1 VKIIGL
7 LARHFLL
14 CLDFWWVELQIRV
27 LSSFSCHLVR
37 WQIRLIRFSGILGIL
52 TFSLATL
59 RLGLATLALSLT
71 TLAFLPGCSS
81 APKPLT
87 SYAPSSAGVLR
98 AVTSAKAHATA
109 LRSEITTPAGLRT
122 LDELNASLD
131 SSLLEVA
138 TYSAKVD
145 TLSLALSQAEESAT
159 YWKAKQQK
167 ALRELW
173 IWRGL
178 AALTLASLAGYLS
191 LRMGFKFAL

>member
-7 LARHFLL
+7 LLRHFIL
-14 CLDFWWVELQIRV
+14 CLDFWWVELQIRF
-27 LSSFSCHLVR
+27 LSAFSCHLVR
-37 WQIRLIRFSGILGIL
+37 WQIRLIRFSGLLGVL
-52 TFSLATL
+52 TFSLQP
-59 RLGLATLALSLT
+59 LALSLLL
-71 TLAFLPGCSS
+71 LAFLPGCAS
-81 APKPLT
+81 APKPVA

-98 AVTSAKAHATA
+98 AVTSAKAHATS
-109 LRSEITTPAGLRT
+109 LRSEVTTPAGLRT

-145 TLSLALSQAEESAT
+145 TVSLALSQSEASTT
-159 YWKAKQQK
+159 YWKAKHSK
-167 ALRELW
+167 ALKELW

-178 AALTLASLAGYLS
+178 AALTLASLAGWLS

>member
-14 CLDFWWVELQIRV
+14 RLALAWVE
-27 LSSFSCHLVR
+27 VR
-37 WQIRLIRFSGILGIL
+37 IRLVSVFIVHLLRLQLRLVRFSGV
-52 TFSLATL
+52 TFLAI
-59 RLGLATLALSLT
+59 
-71 TLAFLPGCSS
+71 LAFLVTGCAS
-81 APKPLT
+81 APKPVA

-109 LRSEITTPAGLRT
+109 LRSEVTTPAGLRA
-122 LDELNASLD
+122 LDDLHTSLD

-138 TYSAKVD
+138 NYSAKVD
-145 TLSLALSQAEESAT
+145 DLSMALIKAEESST
-159 YWKAKQQK
+159 YWKAKHQK
-167 ALRELW
+167 SLRELW

-178 AALTLASLAGYLS
+178 AALTMASLAGWLS

>member
-14 CLDFWWVELQIRV
+14 CLDFWWVECQIRV

-87 SYAPSSAGVLR
+87 SYAPSPAGVLR

-109 LRSEITTPAGLRT
+109 LRSEVTTPAGLRT

-145 TLSLALSQAEESAT
+145 TVSLALSQAEESAT
-159 YWKAKQQK
+159 YWQAKHSK

-191 LRMGFKFAL
+191 LRMGLKFAL